1 MPKIPKIDEVSFLVN
16 RKFNKLRTQNIN
28 KNLTKSYSDPDYA
41 GFDHNLR
48 FALSKDRLTEAE
60 AYRAK
65 LLTMD
70 KAEIAELYRLELH
83 NKNLEDDQ
91 ARFFHSK
98 IAEADFDYW
107 SKMSHW
113 TLEEAVALS
122 FGKNPE
128 VVSTKTLSS
137 IPSYLSP
144 FIQEYQ
150 KLMKLAVRAI
160 AWQKLYD
167 PVLPSI
173 YVNWVLHNEIS
184 FPNQLRELV
193 KDRLGGVVHW
203 QKAYKNLLDEYQS
216 LLAVNSV
223 KLESK
228 DTFPDSI
235 ERLLVGL
242 KSSEIY
248 IPPYVEFLLEATK
261 SLKLSP
267 DKKLNKSQ
275 ITNWLDSN
283 WPSNLDGKSV
293 SLIQTMATILRRPED
308 KKGGNTPW

>member
-1 MPKIPKIDEVSFLVN
+1 MPKIPKTDEVSFLVN
-16 RKFNKLRTQNIN
+16 RKFNKLRTQNIDIRLL
-28 KNLTKSYSDPDYA
+28 KEYSDPDYA
-41 GFDHNLR
+41 SFDHNLR

-83 NKNLEDDQ
+83 NKNLEEDQ
-91 ARFFHSK
+91 TRFFHSK
-98 IAEADFDYW
+98 IAEADYDYW

-160 AWQKLYD
+160 AWKKLYN
-167 PVLPSI
+167 PMLPTMH
-173 YVNWVLHNEIS
+173 VNWVLHNEIS
-184 FPNQLRELV
+184 FPAELRDLV
-193 KDRLGGVVHW
+193 KDRQGGVEHW
-203 QKAYKNLLDEYQS
+203 RKAYENLINEYQS
-216 LLAVNSV
+216 LLKVNSV
-223 KLESK
+223 
-228 DTFPDSI
+228 
-235 ERLLVGL
+235 
-242 KSSEIY
+242 
-248 IPPYVEFLLEATK
+248 
-261 SLKLSP
+261 
-267 DKKLNKSQ
+267 
-275 ITNWLDSN
+275 
-283 WPSNLDGKSV
+283 
-293 SLIQTMATILRRPED
+293 
-308 KKGGNTPW
+308 